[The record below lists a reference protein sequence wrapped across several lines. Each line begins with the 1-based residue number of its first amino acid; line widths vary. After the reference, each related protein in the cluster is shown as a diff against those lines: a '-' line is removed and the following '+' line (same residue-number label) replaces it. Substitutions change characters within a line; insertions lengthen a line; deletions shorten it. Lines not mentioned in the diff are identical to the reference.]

1 MKKMANTPSE
11 MPQTPLFSER
21 TLRLLKL
28 SIVVMTLLIVA
39 GLIALVIGMKQQADK
54 LFDKQERQIQTYRY
68 SFSEGSE
75 YRAMHIGEEG
85 AIWVEGRRSDGRIE
99 AIELKKDGTPARHI
113 ILEQGDKLPE

>member
-1 MKKMANTPSE
+1 MPDTPSE
-11 MPQTPLFSER
+11 IPQTPFFSAR

-28 SIVVMTLLIVA
+28 SIVVMTVLIVA

-68 SFSEGSE
+68 SLGEGSE

-85 AIWVEGRRSDGRIE
+85 TIWVEGLRMDGRIG
-99 AIELKKDGTPARHI
+99 AFELRKDGTPGRHI
-113 ILEQGDKLPE
+113 ILEHGDKSSK